1 MADVATRLKVN
12 LEALPTRLDVLTVD
26 SRARFYLSRD
36 GPLFVQAHDDVFPTL
51 LNNSVLVHLPT
62 ITVDSGAVPHICNG
76 ANLMAPGVVGLDGE
90 FSSGDLVA
98 IREEKYGKIVALGK
112 ARYSSAD
119 TRKRQGGVVA
129 DNVHYVGDKHWD
141 TYKSLKAH

>member
-12 LEALPTRLDVLTVD
+12 LGALPTRLDVLTVD
-26 SRARFYLSRD
+26 SKDRLYLSRD
-36 GPLFVQAHDDVFPTL
+36 EPLFVQAHDDVFPTL
-51 LNNSVLVHLPT
+51 LNSPVLACLPA

-98 IREEKYGKIVALGK
+98 IREEKYGKILALGK
-112 ARYSSAD
+112 TRYSSSE
-119 TRKRQGGVVA
+119 TRERQSGVVA
-129 DNVHYVGDKHWD
+129 DNVHYVGDKYWN
-141 TYKSLKAH
+141 TYKSLRAF

>member
-1 MADVATRLKVN
+1 MADVAMRLKVD
-12 LEALPTRLDVLTVD
+12 LEVLPTRLDVLTVD
-26 SRARFYLSRD
+26 SRARLYLSQD
-36 GPLFVQAHDDVFPTL
+36 GPLFVQAHDGVFPTL
-51 LNNSVLVHLPT
+51 LNSSVLVRLPT

-112 ARYSSAD
+112 ARYSSTD
-119 TRKRQGGVVA
+119 TRKRQSGVVA
-129 DNVHYVGDKHWD
+129 DSVHYVGDKHWD